1 MRIFAACF
9 LAALFALG
17 GLSAVSQ
24 QDDGPVLRPKQ
35 PRVKQA
41 EATLLVMCDISCNWK
56 LDGVAQG
63 LIEAG
68 ASAKTKVGPGLH
80 LVAATT
86 VDGLDQDQRSAKL
99 ETKEPTLVSIALR
112 PVREARIKI
121 KEDARKEMELQQR
134 EALRREQEQAAR
146 ELELREQRDK
156 EQAAQEAVTQQAE
169 TLYKDRHYIDA
180 IPLLEKSCTAG
191 NSDTCEKLGSVYE
204 EGKGIPKNYSRA
216 LALYSRACDTG
227 NADGCNSFGAMY
239 DIGRGVAKDDTRA
252 AELYSKA
259 CDGGSAE
266 GCNDLGTMY
275 LAGRGVGD
283 HKGVADCESAC
294 IYSKDYPTALKLFSK
309 ACDAGSVDG
318 CFYLGS
324 MYSEAYGVTEDES
337 MAITLFTRACD
348 VGSARG
354 CYVSGIYYRT
364 GNYVQK
370 DLPKAK
376 QFLSKGCS
384 LGSQLAC
391 DAAKKMR

>member
-1 MRIFAACF
+1 MRACNYLGYLYAKGLGGPQDTEKARDIYQEACDKGTLSSCASLGSLYQDSGNKDDARQYFRKACDGGLTESCSFLEVYSDSKVLQLAGQGDLQVRIFAACF

-41 EATLLVMCDISCNWK
+41 EATLLVMCDIACNWK

-134 EALRREQEQAAR
+134 EALRRVQEQAAR

-204 EGKGIPKNYSRA
+204 EGKGIPKDYSRA

-259 CDGGSAE
+259 CDGGSAKVV
-266 GCNDLGTMY
+266 MI
-275 LAGRGVGD
+275 LAR
-283 HKGVADCESAC
+283 
-294 IYSKDYPTALKLFSK
+294 
-309 ACDAGSVDG
+309 
-318 CFYLGS
+318 
-324 MYSEAYGVTEDES
+324 
-337 MAITLFTRACD
+337 
-348 VGSARG
+348 
-354 CYVSGIYYRT
+354 
-364 GNYVQK
+364 
-370 DLPKAK
+370 
-376 QFLSKGCS
+376 
-384 LGSQLAC
+384 
-391 DAAKKMR
+391 